1 MKKIVVV
8 SGGGHAKVVISILR
22 KLKEYQIIGYTDIED
37 KGKIFDVSYLGNDE
51 EFLKKNENIKYAA
64 IGIGQIKKYKLRKKI
79 IENYLINGF
88 DFPVI
93 ISPDAIVNEQVE
105 IGKGTVVMDGVVIN
119 TGTKIGEFCIINTK
133 SSIDHECCISD
144 YIHIAPGTTLSGTV
158 EILDNTLIGIGSI
171 ILQGKTIGK
180 NCIVGAASVITKSFD
195 DNLLICGNPAKVIKL
210 LDH

>member
-1 MKKIVVV
+1 MKKIVVI

-37 KGKIFDVSYLGNDE
+37 KGKIFDVSYLGNDK
-51 EFLKKNENIKYAA
+51 EFQKKNENIKYAA
-64 IGIGQIKKYKLRKKI
+64 IGIGQIQKYKFRKKI
-79 IENYLINGF
+79 IKSYLINGF

-133 SSIDHECCISD
+133 SSIDHECCIGD
-144 YIHIAPGTTLSGTV
+144 YIHIAPGVTISGGV
-158 EILDNTLIGIGSI
+158 EIGNDTFIGVGATI
-171 ILQGKTIGK
+171 IQYKKIGK
-180 NCIVGAASVITKSFD
+180 NIIIGAGSVVVSDINNSG
-195 DNLLICGNPAKVIKL
+195 IYMGNPVKKIN
-210 LDH
+210 